1 MEMTKESEPL
11 RIRRF
16 DELPSAAEFA
26 AQIEPRN
33 VPAVFGGCAKDWE
46 ALRKWNP
53 REGGLDYLQETA
65 GPCTVEV
72 MLSRSAPFF
81 YGDLR
86 SHERVPLPF
95 SSFIGFCKQH
105 MEKKEDD
112 QSPCME
118 SEERNSE
125 GSEQDHLAPKQIYLA
140 QVPIMNIE
148 NKGQAQLAVLLE
160 DIQMP
165 AFLDKGL
172 LASVNLWMNI
182 AEARSSTHYDPHH
195 NLLCIVSGTKKVV
208 LWPPSA
214 SPLLY
219 PMPLY
224 GEASNH
230 SSLTLGKPDFT
241 LHPRAEYLTNYSQ
254 EVILKAG
261 DALFIPE
268 GWFHQVDSDN
278 LSVAVN
284 FWWQSNLM
292 RSMSEHM
299 DAYYLRR
306 ILRRLTE
313 KEMDL
318 MLPKP
323 ATAECKV
330 HESEQTL
337 NGDAGGTEV
346 KLEST
351 ICHMEP
357 SALQALHAL
366 VSLVHDRVN
375 IPNPRQ
381 VRQSSSGN
389 GSIAYAECEPK
400 NRVVFHLEDDP
411 VAKILW
417 NIEPHTLRTM
427 LLYMADKFPRTL
439 EALILHL
446 LSPVGAEA
454 LTRKFD
460 EIDADSSEED
470 RSKFYQIIYGA
481 LDQFAAMDAI
491 LLGKES
497 FAMQAFRNVL
507 DKYLGV
513 HMEDGPRLRAR

>member
-1 MEMTKESEPL
+1 
-11 RIRRF
+11 
-16 DELPSAAEFA
+16 
-26 AQIEPRN
+26 
-33 VPAVFGGCAKDWE
+33 
-46 ALRKWNP
+46 
-53 REGGLDYLQETA
+53 
-65 GPCTVEV
+65 
-72 MLSRSAPFF
+72 
-81 YGDLR
+81 
-86 SHERVPLPF
+86 
-95 SSFIGFCKQH
+95 
-105 MEKKEDD
+105 
-112 QSPCME
+112 
-118 SEERNSE
+118 
-125 GSEQDHLAPKQIYLA
+125 
-140 QVPIMNIE
+140 MNAE
-148 NKGQAQLAVLLE
+148 NKGRAQLEVLLE

-165 AFLDKGL
+165 AFLDKSL
-172 LASVNLWMNI
+172 LASVNLWINI

-195 NLLCIVSGTKKVV
+195 NLLCLVSGTKKVV

-214 SPLLY
+214 SPMLY

-230 SSLTLGKPDFT
+230 SSLTLGRPDFS
-241 LHPRAEYLTNYSQ
+241 LHPRAENLMDYSQ
-254 EVILKAG
+254 KVILKAG

-278 LSVAVN
+278 LSIAVN
-284 FWWQSNLM
+284 FWWQSNLT
-292 RSMSEHM
+292 RGISEHM
-299 DAYYLRR
+299 DSYYLRR
-306 ILRRLTE
+306 ILRRLTD

-323 ATAECKV
+323 ASVECKV
-330 HESEQTL
+330 HESKRTL
-337 NGDAGGTEV
+337 NGDADGDLHNVDKVSVDGDLEGKEV
-346 KLEST
+346 KLESA

-366 VSLVHDRVN
+366 VSLVHNGVN
-375 IPNPRQ
+375 IPNPSRVQ
-381 VRQSSSGN
+381 QSLLGN
-389 GSIAYAECEPK
+389 GAIACTEGDPK

-417 NIEPHTLRTM
+417 NTEPHTLRTM

-460 EIDADSSEED
+460 EIDAECSEED

-481 LDQFAAMDAI
+481 LDDQFAAMDSI

-513 HMEDGPRLRAR
+513 NMEDGPKVRARQNFQG